1 MLPHMRALSK
11 LWQMEI
17 EPIEGKPL
25 RFPPGRFEIRLD
37 DRHRQAYRRLYQRY
51 RSFLTSMP
59 VLRER
64 DFDGR
69 RLSVTRKE
77 LDALNSAFASLS
89 LRSDSASVFGRQE
102 EATTRL
108 FKKTQFLS

>member
-1 MLPHMRALSK
+1 
-11 LWQMEI
+11 MEI
-17 EPIEGKPL
+17 EPVEAKPL
-25 RFPPGRFEIRLD
+25 RFPPGRYEVRLD
-37 DRHRQAYRRLYQRY
+37 DGHRQAYRRLYQRY
-51 RSFLTSMP
+51 QSFLTGLP

-69 RLSVTRKE
+69 PVRVTKRQ
-77 LDALNSAFASLS
+77 LDALTEAFAKLNEERRAS
-89 LRSDSASVFGRQE
+89 SVFEKQE